1 MLPLNQV
8 QGDIPRHAELVSAS
22 IIYNPTLYNM
32 HPAEF

>member
-22 IIYNPTLYNM
+22 IYSPTENNKNQVL
-32 HPAEF
+32 F